1 MILHY
6 PLRPPP
12 QYPNATFQMLNN
24 HMGLVATTLKG
35 TVGNYV
41 VLNIMTV
48 QITNMR
54 AKFRIKLLRYEWD
67 GK

>member
-1 MILHY
+1 
-6 PLRPPP
+6 
-12 QYPNATFQMLNN
+12 
-24 HMGLVATTLKG
+24 MGLVATTLKS

-54 AKFRIKLLRYEWD
+54 AKFKIKLLDMNGMVSDR
-67 GK
+67 KKNVS